1 VSDEI
6 IYIPIKKLKKSK
18 WNPRIVKDPEK
29 MKVLIES
36 IKRDGIKYP
45 LLVRRI
51 GDEYEVLDGSR
62 RLEAA
67 EKLGL
72 EKLPCKLVKGNDK
85 DIAKLSLRFHLS
97 QEDLTPEEIVN
108 AILNMI
114 EEGVYQSEREAC
126 EDQGISWRTWLEWKK
141 KAKLEERIER
151 EVKLPDTVKAV
162 IEGAEISDD
171 VKEELVEKLEEA
183 PVSKEYV
190 KEIVDRLEENPSLSV
205 DKLVREYSEAEPREI
220 EDGVWE
226 AKGRYAYRIRRSGQ
240 NVVFELVDG
249 TIIIGSVS
257 FPKKDL
263 VIVKRLFQKFS

>member
-1 VSDEI
+1 VSEEI
-6 IYIPIKKLKKSK
+6 IYIPIKKLRKSK

-72 EKLPCKLVKGNDK
+72 EKLPCKLVKGDDK
-85 DIAKLSLRFHLS
+85 NIAKLSLRFHLS
-97 QEDLTPEEIVN
+97 QEDLTQEEIVN

-141 KAKLEERIER
+141 AAKIKERLGEESEIPSTI
-151 EVKLPDTVKAV
+151 LSV
-162 IEGAEISDD
+162 IESAEIEDD
-171 VKEELVEKLEEA
+171 VKGKLVEKLEET
-183 PVSKEYV
+183 PISREYV
-190 KEIVDRLEENPSLSV
+190 KEIVDRLEENPSLSI
-205 DKLVREYSEAEPREI
+205 DKLVKEYSEAEPREV
-220 EDGVWE
+220 EDGVE
-226 AKGRYAYRIRRSGQ
+226 AKGRYVYRLRQSGQ
-240 NVVFELVDG
+240 NIVFELVEG
-249 TIIIGSVS
+249 TIIKTSLS
-257 FPKKDL
+257 FPKRDL
-263 VIVKRLFQKFS
+263 IIVKRLFQKFS